1 MKYVL
6 IEVVDRDISKP
17 EFFDSFEA
25 AHYRMCELVAKAADV
40 SIDDISDEN
49 KLYGMLGIDAHISRY
64 HAWCDD
70 VAQRDWSIFDVDE
83 DEILCKPQ
91 MGTEGDDKK

>member
-40 SIDDISDEN
+40 SIDDISDKN
-49 KLYGMLGIDAHISRY
+49 KFYGVLDIDAHN
-64 HAWCDD
+64 AWCDD
-70 VAQRDWSIFDVDE
+70 VVWRDWSIFDVDE

>member
-40 SIDDISDEN
+40 SIDDISDKN
-49 KLYGMLGIDAHISRY
+49 KLYGVLDIDARN
-64 HAWCDD
+64 AWCDD
-70 VAQRDWSIFDVDE
+70 VVWRDWSIFDVDE